1 MLRSRSPQPLDV
13 RASTPRGRGSLGPR
27 LARLFALLLVL
38 SSAFPVV
45 EAGGQTGRQ
54 VKVVVETRQ
63 QGTQSRQGV
72 QGSGGVIVQGGTA
85 RPRGGLAVEDTT
97 TTRRSGVFV
106 LVMDGG
112 AGSMLVAQEVP
123 YTQMAYY
130 YDYAVGKGYVA
141 QGTAWQ
147 RVGTSLVVRPSILP
161 NNQIRL
167 RLIPSLS
174 YFTPGGGGT
183 IELVEAATDLIVS
196 NGQRVS
202 LGGATANLHSVTRQ
216 ILGVREEQSAS
227 ETGITLVATVQ

>member
-1 MLRSRSPQPLDV
+1 M
-13 RASTPRGRGSLGPR
+13 
-27 LARLFALLLVL
+27 FALV
-38 SSAFPVV
+38 SP
-45 EAGGQTGRQ
+45 AGGQTGRQ

-97 TTRRSGVFV
+97 TKTTRRSGVFV

-130 YDYAVGKGYVA
+130 YDYAVGKRYVA